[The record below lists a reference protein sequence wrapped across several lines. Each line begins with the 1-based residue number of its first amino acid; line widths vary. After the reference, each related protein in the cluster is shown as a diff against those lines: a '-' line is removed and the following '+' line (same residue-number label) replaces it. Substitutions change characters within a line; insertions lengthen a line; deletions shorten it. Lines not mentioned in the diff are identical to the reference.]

1 MQTARV
7 NAVARKTTVRYEV
20 EAVDRSGILSV

>member
-1 MQTARV
+1 V
-7 NAVARKTTVRYEV
+7 NAVARKTAVRYGV